1 MRETRKQDAVY
12 MFHKVPLH
20 VLCLSALLF
29 LFLMPPLMAQS
40 GTRATIS
47 LTFQNEKLSSVLQ
60 QISEKTGV
68 NFSYDASDP
77 VFDMPVSYVAKE
89 ELVDEVL
96 QQVLSQAGL
105 RYEHIGKQTV
115 ILHTSKETEPVP
127 PAVIVQQEPK
137 PELEAENKQP
147 EQLTEYVLDTVF
159 LHDTIV
165 RIDTIRVTDTV
176 FVEKEKP
183 QKQAPSKVKELP
195 VDFFQPEAIRDK
207 GWALGLFAAPLLDDF
222 SMVKDQKSF
231 SLRSFSLGVD
241 VLKLLKRW
249 NLQFG
254 VRLTQFDHRFTQ
266 QYSQNEGGFYD
277 TDTIDTYYTVTDLDT
292 TWYYVTDSSWVP
304 VEIREYNYQHTNT
317 LGYLVFNLSVSF
329 DLYQDKKIR
338 VYLKAGGELD
348 LLMYRDGL
356 AIFGDDQKETTDFDE
371 LDFNTT
377 NYAISVGT
385 GLKYRLA
392 DKLDFNTEL
401 YYTRHLNDLVPD
413 VPLDTKINAVGL
425 KLGLVFY
432 F

>member
-1 MRETRKQDAVY
+1 
-12 MFHKVPLH
+12 
-20 VLCLSALLF
+20 
-29 LFLMPPLMAQS
+29 
-40 GTRATIS
+40 
-47 LTFQNEKLSSVLQ
+47 
-60 QISEKTGV
+60 
-68 NFSYDASDP
+68 
-77 VFDMPVSYVAKE
+77 
-89 ELVDEVL
+89 
-96 QQVLSQAGL
+96 
-105 RYEHIGKQTV
+105 
-115 ILHTSKETEPVP
+115 
-127 PAVIVQQEPK
+127 
-137 PELEAENKQP
+137 
-147 EQLTEYVLDTVF
+147 
-159 LHDTIV
+159 
-165 RIDTIRVTDTV
+165 
-176 FVEKEKP
+176 
-183 QKQAPSKVKELP
+183 
-195 VDFFQPEAIRDK
+195 
-207 GWALGLFAAPLLDDF
+207 
-222 SMVKDQKSF
+222 
-231 SLRSFSLGVD
+231 

-356 AIFGDDQKETTDFDE
+356 AVFGDDQKETTDFDE

>member
-1 MRETRKQDAVY
+1 

-40 GTRATIS
+40 GTQTAITI
-47 LTFQNEKLSSVLQ
+47 TFQNEKLSSVLQ
-60 QISEKTGV
+60 QISDKADV
-68 NFSYDASDP
+68 NFSYDAGDP
-77 VFDMPVSYVAKE
+77 VFNLPVTYSAKDENVDM
-89 ELVDEVL
+89 VL
-96 QQVLSQAGL
+96 KNILGQAGL
-105 RYEHIGKQTV
+105 QYEQIGKQTV
-115 ILHTSKETEPVP
+115 ILHMQQETAPQ
-127 PAVIVQQEPK
+127 PAVIPVQQEQSQQEVK
-137 PELEAENKQP
+137 PENNQP
-147 EQLTEYVLDTVF
+147 EPLTEFIVDTIF
-159 LHDTIV
+159 LHDTIL
-165 RIDTIRVTDTV
+165 RIDTIRVMDTV

-183 QKQAPSKVKELP
+183 QKQTPSKVKELP

-207 GWALGLFAAPLLDDF
+207 GWAVGLFVAPLLDDF
-222 SMVKDQKSF
+222 SMVKDQQSF
-231 SLRSFSLGVD
+231 SLRSFSLGID
-241 VLKLLKRW
+241 ALKLLKRW
-249 NLQFG
+249 NLQLG
-254 VRLTQFDHRFTQ
+254 LRLTQFDHRFTQ
-266 QYSQNEGGFYD
+266 QYNLNEGGFFD

-317 LGYLVFNLSVSF
+317 LGYLVFNVSASF
-329 DLYQDKKIR
+329 DIYQGKKMR

-348 LLMYRDGL
+348 LLMYKNGL
-356 AIFGDDQKETTDFDE
+356 AIFGVDQKETTDFED
-371 LDFNTT
+371 LDFNTM
-377 NYAISVGT
+377 NYAFSVGT
-385 GLKYRLA
+385 GMKYRLA